1 MTDGTKLMAKIYG
14 TTILVMLLLWLV
26 HSYFEARAYNRI
38 TGSDVSTLDAMFL
51 QLRVSETPKR

>member
-1 MTDGTKLMAKIYG
+1 MTDGTRFMTKIYG
-14 TTILVMLLLWLV
+14 ATILVMLLLWLA